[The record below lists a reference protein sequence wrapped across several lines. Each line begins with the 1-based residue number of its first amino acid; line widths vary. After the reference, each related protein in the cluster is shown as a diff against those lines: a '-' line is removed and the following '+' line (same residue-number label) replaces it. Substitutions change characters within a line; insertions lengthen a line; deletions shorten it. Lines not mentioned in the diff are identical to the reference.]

1 MSLFGLVG
9 FGACGPVGAAV
20 GAGGGTLIGTGVG
33 RLTTDNN
40 NHTDI

>member
-20 GAGGGTLIGTGVG
+20 GAGGGTLVGAGIGK
-33 RLTTDNN
+33 LTTES
-40 NHTDI
+40 T